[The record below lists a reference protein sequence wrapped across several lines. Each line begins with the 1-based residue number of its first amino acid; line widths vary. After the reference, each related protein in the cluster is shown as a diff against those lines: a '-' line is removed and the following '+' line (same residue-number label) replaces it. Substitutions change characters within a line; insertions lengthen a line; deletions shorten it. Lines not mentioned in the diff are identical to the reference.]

1 MSDHQEGASA
11 GSVALA
17 FMTGV
22 LLGATT
28 AFLFAPHAGRDSRE
42 RLLRAARQTGEGFR
56 EFSDKATGSWEEAW
70 DRGRDFVQEAST
82 VVRDAVDAGREAM
95 QPEREEDVRE
105 PYSPQ

>member
-1 MSDHQEGASA
+1 MSDHQGGASA

-28 AFLFAPHAGRDSRE
+28 AFLLAPEPGRASRE
-42 RLLRAARQTGEGFR
+42 RLRRAARQTGDDFR
-56 EFSDKATGSWEEAW
+56 EYADKATGSWEEAW
-70 DRGRDFVQEAST
+70 ERGRDFVQEAST

-95 QPEREEDVRE
+95 QREQEPEVRE
-105 PYSPQ
+105 PHSQQ